1 LRISRDDNPIGDTGE
16 KDTRTMAPAAPH
28 TADTADVRF
37 FEMVFPEQANH
48 YGTLFG
54 GHALSLMGKA
64 AFVAATR
71 RARAAVVMAT
81 SEKIEFHTPV
91 RVGELVELTARVDRV
106 GRSSMTVVVDL
117 VSEVLVSGRRCLAV
131 RGSFEMVAVDNA
143 GKPTPIA
150 PSPALQSAEEVL
162 SIR

>member
-1 LRISRDDNPIGDTGE
+1 MTAIAREQANPGDIS
-16 KDTRTMAPAAPH
+16 
-28 TADTADVRF
+28 F

-71 RARAAVVMAT
+71 QARAAVVMAT

-91 RVGELVELTARVDRV
+91 RVGELIELTARVERV
-106 GRSSMTVVVDL
+106 GRSSMTVTVDL
-117 VSEVLVSGRRCLAV
+117 VSEVLVSGHRCLAV
-131 RGSFEMVAVDNA
+131 RGSFEMVAVDAA
-143 GKPTPIA
+143 GRPTPITQ
-150 PSPALQSAEEVL
+150 SRNFQSAEGHL
-162 SIR
+162 S